1 MNIDIIIEAC
11 HGRRVGSGWMIQCPA
26 HDDRNPSCSISQ
38 AGDKLLVHCHAGCRQ
53 ADVVEALRARGLWLE
68 AERPHGPGRRA
79 SGQARR
85 TMGPRKIEATY
96 PYRDETGR
104 VLFEVVR
111 FSPKGFAQRHP
122 NGDGGWTWG
131 AGKRIVLYH
140 LREVIENPIIFIAEG
155 EKDVE
160 TLRSWGFVATCNPMG
175 AGKWRDEF
183 NPFFRGK
190 NVFVIP
196 DRDEPG
202 YAHARYVIAALKPYA
217 ATVKWIDLE
226 DSKDISEWFEK
237 GHSEVELLILLET
250 FWTRREVT
258 PNGTASS

>member
-1 MNIDIIIEAC
+1 MNIDVILEAC
-11 HGRRVGSGWMIQCPA
+11 HGRRVGSGFMICCPA
-26 HDDRNPSCSISQ
+26 HEDRNPSCSITQ
-38 AGDKLLVHCHAGCRQ
+38 AGDRLLVHCHAGCDQ
-53 ADVVEALRARGLWLE
+53 KAIIAALRDRGLWDGP
-68 AERPHGPGRRA
+68 ERPFRPARRA

-96 PYRDETGR
+96 PYCDETGR

-111 FSPKGFAQRHP
+111 FSPKGFAQRRP

-140 LREVIENPIIFIAEG
+140 LVELIQSPIVFIVEG
-155 EKDVE
+155 ERDVE
-160 TLRSWGFVATCNPMG
+160 TMRSWGFAATCNPMG

-183 NPFFRGK
+183 NPFFKDK
-190 NVFVIP
+190 NIFVVP

-202 YAHARYVIAALKPYA
+202 YAHARSIIAGVKPFA

-226 DSKDISEWFEK
+226 DSKDVTEWFEK
-237 GHSEVELLILLET
+237 GHSEVELLTLLET

-258 PNGTASS
+258 PNGDVR